1 MAVKLQGFYTSIPKK
16 TTVAPGRVG
25 LDTMLLI
32 FPRITF
38 IKLTQ
43 QRDIPTQPHEC
54 CWYAITGNLIRGNHK
69 DIHAQIPSSAF

>member
-43 QRDIPTQPHEC
+43 QRDIPT
-54 CWYAITGNLIRGNHK
+54 
-69 DIHAQIPSSAF
+69 